1 MYRYND
7 KKLNRHYVYLD
18 DDLNPII
25 LPCLFARYT
34 QVHNFRVDSN
44 SYQDETSN
52 KINFNLIEKEIGP
65 DASYKICNNL
75 GRFLE
80 WVNNYNSIDHVNVY
94 THTAL
99 PDLIINEYVNEFLI
113 GECSKSEAVVNQ
125 AVNSITSYYN
135 WLSLFFGN
143 KYKYI
148 GVKTAFRAA
157 ARNNNKSSLVIN
169 YLLPQ
174 TREIIYRNTNTLLQ
188 EIVLR
193 NGGELGCR
201 TMENR
206 GFLLNDFKANQ
217 INHNGILSLFEQL
230 ESNHSQKEFKYH
242 LPSLYTKYGR
252 SRILYIPQELLQK
265 MKQYYDLERP
275 KSNSNHLLIASS
287 GKTKG
292 QCIDRSFGSNTF
304 LSVTRKVMEKINS
317 GDYLYSEMQNITE
330 ENVYHHLRHS
340 FGTDIFYNLCEGQN
354 KSYESITTTS
364 AVYIETA
371 RRLGHKVDGMYANET
386 TKRYIHSCGYREHIL
401 KDVAYG

>member
-18 DDLNPII
+18 DDHNPLI

-34 QVHNFRVDSN
+34 QVLNFRVDSS

-52 KINFNLIEKEIGP
+52 KIIYKFIEKEIGP
-65 DASYKICNNL
+65 DTSYKICNHL

-80 WVNNYNSIDHVNVY
+80 WVNEYNTIEQVNIY

-99 PDLIINEYVNEFLI
+99 PDLVINEYINEFLI
-113 GECSKSEAVVNQ
+113 NECSKSETVVNQ
-125 AVNSITSYYN
+125 AVNSISSYYN
-135 WLSLFFGN
+135 WLVLFFGN
-143 KYKYI
+143 KRKYI
-148 GVKTAFRAA
+148 GVKTKFRAA
-157 ARNNNKSSLVIN
+157 ARNNNKRSLAVN

-188 EIVLR
+188 EVVLR
-193 NGGELGCR
+193 NGAELGCR

-217 INHNGILSLFEQL
+217 MQYSGILSLFEQL
-230 ESNHSQKEFKYH
+230 ESNDSQKEFKYH

-252 SRILYIPQELLQK
+252 SRMLYIPRDLLQK
-265 MKQYYDLERP
+265 MKRYYDLERP
-275 KSNSNHLLIASS
+275 QSNSNHLLLANS

-304 LSVTRKVMEKINS
+304 LLARRKVIEKINL
-317 GDYLYSEMQNITE
+317 GIDLYSGIQNITE
-330 ENVYHHLRHS
+330 SNVYHHLRHS

-364 AVYIETA
+364 GVYIETA
-371 RRLGHKVDGMYANET
+371 RRLGHKVDGMHANET
-386 TKRYIHSCGYREHIL
+386 TKRYIHSCGYREHML
-401 KDVAYG
+401 KDVTYG